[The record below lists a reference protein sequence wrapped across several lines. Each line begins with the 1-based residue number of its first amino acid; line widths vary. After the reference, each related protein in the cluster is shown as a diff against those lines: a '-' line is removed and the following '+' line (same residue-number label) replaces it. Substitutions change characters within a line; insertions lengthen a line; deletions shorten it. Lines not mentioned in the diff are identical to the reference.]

1 MATNNIQ
8 EFRDTFLKHGMQK
21 PSQFNVQ
28 MQGPGMPL
36 FEFQPESVTIP
47 GRELQIHRDE
57 LWGPERPIPI
67 KRTFNSAIITVFAVD
82 REWNAKDYIEEW
94 MNKLVTP
101 YSDGNMRQSYTDT
114 IKNCTL
120 NIEAMNNNGRSANAT
135 IVVVEPWPQTIMPL
149 DMGHAMFNDYVRMQ
163 VSWAYREYDY

>member
-1 MATNNIQ
+1 
-8 EFRDTFLKHGMQK
+8 
-21 PSQFNVQ
+21 
-28 MQGPGMPL
+28 
-36 FEFQPESVTIP
+36 
-47 GRELQIHRDE
+47 
-57 LWGPERPIPI
+57 
-67 KRTFNSAIITVFAVD
+67 
-82 REWNAKDYIEEW
+82 

-101 YSDGNMRQSYTDT
+101 YSKGNMRQSYTDT

-120 NIEAMNNNGRSANAT
+120 NIDAMNNNGRIRNAS